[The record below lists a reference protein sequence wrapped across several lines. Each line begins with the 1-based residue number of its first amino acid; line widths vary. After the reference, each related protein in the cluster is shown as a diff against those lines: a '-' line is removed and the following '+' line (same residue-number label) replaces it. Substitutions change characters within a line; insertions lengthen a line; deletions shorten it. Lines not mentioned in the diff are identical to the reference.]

1 MKTLHHPYLAT
12 LLLSMT
18 AQAASADRLVDPTR
32 PATAPVTTVAASTSR
47 VKVEAIMNSGA
58 HPLAIVNGKLV
69 RAGDFVNGAQIEEIL
84 SDRVRY
90 KQDGRSQVAHVGK
103 QMMLV
108 RRNVTA
114 QEDPT

>member
-18 AQAASADRLVDPTR
+18 AQAATADRLLDPTR
-32 PATAPVTTVAASTSR
+32 PATAPAATANAASGR

-58 HPLAIVNGKLV
+58 QPLAIVNGKLV
-69 RAGDFVNGAQIEEIL
+69 RAGDSIGGAQIEAIL
-84 SDRVRY
+84 TDGVRY
-90 KQDGRSQVAHVGK
+90 KQDGRSQVARVGK
-103 QMMLV
+103 QALLV

-114 QEDPT
+114 QADPT